1 MLNFGGSV
9 DATSATS
16 PASAAHRIPAIHAT
30 LRDHQVKKDRPF
42 FTRTKLYY
50 YQPNGPFLM
59 TVFDLIQDWVLRKKH
74 ELDSLR
80 LAGDVTGLQKQLD
93 ENETFR

>member
-9 DATSATS
+9 DVTSLSS
-16 PASAAHRIPAIHAT
+16 PASVAAHRIPAIHAT
-30 LRDHQVKKDRPF
+30 IRDH
-42 FTRTKLYY
+42 
-50 YQPNGPFLM
+50 
-59 TVFDLIQDWVLRKKH
+59 QDWVLRKKR

-93 ENETFR
+93 ENSTFRYFSVSS

>member
-1 MLNFGGSV
+1 M
-9 DATSATS
+9 
-16 PASAAHRIPAIHAT
+16 I
-30 LRDHQVKKDRPF
+30 
-42 FTRTKLYY
+42 
-50 YQPNGPFLM
+50 
-59 TVFDLIQDWVLRKKH
+59 VFDLIQDWVLRKKH